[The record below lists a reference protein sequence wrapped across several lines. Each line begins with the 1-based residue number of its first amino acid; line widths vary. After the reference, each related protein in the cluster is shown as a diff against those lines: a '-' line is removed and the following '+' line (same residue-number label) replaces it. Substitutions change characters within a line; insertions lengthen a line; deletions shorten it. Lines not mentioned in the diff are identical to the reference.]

1 MGIEKTVFGTTSDGE
16 KVGLYR
22 LENASGAYVEV
33 TSYGCRIVRICVP
46 DRDGAL
52 RDVTLGYDTLAEYE
66 SDRAAFG
73 AVVGRVANRI
83 GRGTFSLDG
92 VTYHLAVNN
101 GPNHLHGGLR
111 GFHFYNWDAAIS
123 GNRLRFTRVSPDG
136 EEGYPGTL
144 TVTVEY
150 SWSED
155 NALCIV
161 YRAGTDRDTIF
172 NPTNHAYFNL
182 SGEDADTVLDH
193 MLTIHADAF
202 AETDEN
208 ALVTGRILPVEGT
221 PMDFRTAKPLGRD
234 IHAEYGQLQYSRT
247 YDHNFVLNGP
257 ENPAEDGTSCREA
270 AILYSPVSGIRM
282 VCATDQPGL
291 QLYVPADAPAEHGKG
306 GRRYPAYG
314 SVCLETQHFPD
325 AIHHPTFPS
334 IVLTPEKPFYSET
347 TYRFFAG

>member
-1 MGIEKTVFGTTSDGE
+1 MKIEKTVFGTTSGGE
-16 KVGLYR
+16 TAGLYH
-22 LENASGAYVEV
+22 LENTSGAYVEV

-66 SDRAAFG
+66 TDKAAFG

-83 GRGTFSLDG
+83 GKGTFMLDG

-111 GFHFYNWDAAIS
+111 GFHFYNWDTAA
-123 GNRLRFTRVSPDG
+123 GGDRLRFTRVSPDG

-144 TVTVEY
+144 AMTVEY
-150 SWSED
+150 SWSDD
-155 NALCIV
+155 NALRII

-182 SGEDADTVLDH
+182 SGGDADTALDH

-208 ALVTGRILPVEGT
+208 GLVTGRILPV
-221 PMDFRTAKPLGRD
+221 
-234 IHAEYGQLQYSRT
+234 
-247 YDHNFVLNGP
+247 
-257 ENPAEDGTSCREA
+257 
-270 AILYSPVSGIRM
+270 
-282 VCATDQPGL
+282 
-291 QLYVPADAPAEHGKG
+291 
-306 GRRYPAYG
+306 
-314 SVCLETQHFPD
+314 
-325 AIHHPTFPS
+325 
-334 IVLTPEKPFYSET
+334 
-347 TYRFFAG
+347 